1 MDRLNVRWNHPQKIS
16 FPPLPITTMNT
27 LFSPSE
33 AMQTTDPLKESSPE
47 GKPRSNL
54 RLLALL
60 LLIALLLVGLL
71 LPKFFG
77 KGRPAESL
85 PGIATITGFTPEN
98 DKLFFQDD
106 DPRLIFNGKRLKPG
120 DQKIFIANLKSQ
132 GQEEGSNLNLPAP
145 GSGYAF
151 VYFPSRGWLASFS
164 NDTAAYLSKENPG
177 SVISVLRDRRGRALR
192 FEGLEERSGESS
204 FTYVAEPVTPP
215 VPPSKTSTGGPAG

>member
-1 MDRLNVRWNHPQKIS
+1 
-16 FPPLPITTMNT
+16 MNA
-27 LFSPSE
+27 LISPSE
-33 AMQTTDPLKESSPE
+33 AMQTANPLMEASPE
-47 GKPRSNL
+47 GKPGKNL
-54 RLLALL
+54 RLIILL
-60 LLIALLLVGLL
+60 LLIALLLAGLL

-120 DQKIFIANLKSQ
+120 DQKIFIANLTSQ
-132 GQEEGSNLNLPAP
+132 GEEGTNLNLPAP

-177 SVISVLRDRRGRALR
+177 SVISVLSDRRGRALR

-204 FTYVAEPVTPP
+204 FTYVAEPVTPQ
-215 VPPSKTSTGGPAG
+215 VPPRKTSIGGPAG